1 MHACMVHNGENALRE
16 NALRENAL
24 RENALRENALRENA
38 LRQAPKIITV
48 QHGPGPYASKF
59 RI

>member
-1 MHACMVHNGENALRE
+1 MVHNG
-16 NALRENAL
+16 
-24 RENALRENALRENA
+24 ENALRENALRENA

-48 QHGPGPYASKF
+48 QHGPGHCASKF